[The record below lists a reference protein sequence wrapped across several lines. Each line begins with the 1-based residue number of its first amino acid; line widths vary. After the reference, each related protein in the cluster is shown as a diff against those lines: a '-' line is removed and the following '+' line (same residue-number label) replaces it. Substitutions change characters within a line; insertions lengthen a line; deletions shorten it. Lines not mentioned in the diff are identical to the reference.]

1 MSENN
6 QNPGYE
12 KSDVSVNKIALWGVI
27 GLTLL
32 AIILV
37 FIVDFFVA
45 AKEQLVY
52 ETQLRPESVAIRE
65 LRAREV
71 ETLNS
76 YKVIDSSAGTYQIP
90 IDRAIRLMADEA
102 YLGRDA
108 KSGK

>member
-1 MSENN
+1 MTDNN

-27 GLTLL
+27 GVTLL
-32 AIILV
+32 VVILV
-37 FIVDFFVA
+37 FIVDFFGA

-65 LRAREV
+65 LRAHEV

-76 YKVIDSSAGTYQIP
+76 YKMTDSAKGIYRIP
-90 IDRAIRLMADEA
+90 INRAIQILADEA
-102 YLGRDA
+102 YFERRE